1 MADPGDPRIDFQ
13 NTEIAFSYKTDRQ
26 LRQAYHL
33 FRFMNHPTLVRI
45 GTTLGRVAARIP
57 LGLADPIIE
66 ATIFRQ
72 FCGGTSLLNCQR
84 IIDNLNKHKTL
95 TILDYGVEAKENDED
110 FQKTLDENL
119 KAIEFAYSNPNVPVI
134 STKLTGYVPM
144 IVLEKLQSGVSLN
157 AQEQMQWQRL
167 RDRFRKLCEK
177 AHEFGVSIFV
187 DAEESWIQDPLDQ
200 LVNEYM
206 ALFNRE
212 KPIIYNTFQMYRNDR
227 LSFLQQ
233 SYEMARQGNYIFGAK
248 LVRGA
253 YMEKERQRAADKGYP
268 SPIHVNKESTD
279 KDYDEAVRFTL
290 DHIEDISMVNASHNW
305 ESNALQVELVER
317 KGISKDHPFVN
328 FCQLLGMSDNLT
340 FNLAHRGYHVAKYV
354 PYGPVRE
361 VIPYLIRRAE
371 ENSSVTGDM
380 GRELKLLHQEM
391 KRRGLISQ

>member
-187 DAEESWIQDPLDQ
+187 DAEESWIHIVKSL
-200 LVNEYM
+200 
-206 ALFNRE
+206 LFAIHFRCTVMTGCHFCIRAT
-212 KPIIYNTFQMYRNDR
+212 KWLARVIIS
-227 LSFLQQ
+227 L
-233 SYEMARQGNYIFGAK
+233 A
-248 LVRGA
+248 
-253 YMEKERQRAADKGYP
+253 P
-268 SPIHVNKESTD
+268 SW
-279 KDYDEAVRFTL
+279 Y
-290 DHIEDISMVNASHNW
+290 
-305 ESNALQVELVER
+305 VER
-317 KGISKDHPFVN
+317 IWRRSASALPIKDILHPY
-328 FCQLLGMSDNLT
+328 M
-340 FNLAHRGYHVAKYV
+340 
-354 PYGPVRE
+354 
-361 VIPYLIRRAE
+361 
-371 ENSSVTGDM
+371 
-380 GRELKLLHQEM
+380 
-391 KRRGLISQ
+391 